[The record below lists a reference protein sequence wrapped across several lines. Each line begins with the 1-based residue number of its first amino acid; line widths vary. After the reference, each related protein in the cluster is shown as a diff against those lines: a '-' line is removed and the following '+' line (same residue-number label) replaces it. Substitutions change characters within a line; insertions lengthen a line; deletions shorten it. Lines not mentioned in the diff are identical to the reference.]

1 MQIEPG
7 YLIEYSVKSGFLE
20 PIGETQKAFVTRE
33 RLSELLRNNF
43 RYVVWSA
50 RWINYSEYK
59 MNVGILP
66 TL

>member
-20 PIGETQKAFVTRE
+20 PIGETKKAFVTRE
-33 RLSELLRNNF
+33 RLIELLRNNF

>member
-7 YLIEYSVKSGFLE
+7 FLIEYSVKSGFLE
-20 PIGETQKAFVTRE
+20 QIGETQKAFVTRE
-33 RLSELLRNNF
+33 RLGELLRNNL
-43 RYVVWSA
+43 RYVIWSA

>member
-33 RLSELLRNNF
+33 RLCELLRNNF
-43 RYVVWSA
+43 RYVIWSA

-59 MNVGILP
+59 TNVGILP

>member
-7 YLIEYSVKSGFLE
+7 FLIEYSVKSGFLE

-33 RLSELLRNNF
+33 RLGELLRNNL
-43 RYVVWSA
+43 RYVIWSA

-59 MNVGILP
+59 INVGILP